1 MWHVSPLQ
9 DEWEL
14 EEAYFQRLERK
25 EILEER
31 LRDVKE
37 LKVRVVQCKE
47 VCHSLRN
54 LCSGR
59 TSLLVSLDCSQC
71 NYVAEK
77 ESELCRK
84 ENHVLIRLRAI
95 KRCYQ
100 CHTCQYRCFTY
111 NQRFPVQ
118 SCK

>member
-1 MWHVSPLQ
+1 M
-9 DEWEL
+9 

-31 LRDVKE
+31 LKDVKE

-47 VCHSLRN
+47 VKSLCNPGCHI
-54 LCSGR
+54 
-59 TSLLVSLDCSQC
+59 TSFLIPFKHTQC

-77 ESELCRK
+77 ESELCHR
-84 ENHVLIRLRAI
+84 EAHALIRLRVI

-100 CHTCQYRCFTY
+100 CRTCQYRCFTY
-111 NQRFPVQ
+111 NQRFPIQ